1 MLINWDL
8 LLKKN
13 KTKKNKKLF
22 EIYSE
27 LLNCQDSEDSYGRIK
42 IDPLSP
48 IYYSIIQIDLFS

>member
-8 LLKKN
+8 LLKQN
-13 KTKKNKKLF
+13 KTKKLF

-27 LLNCQDSEDSYGRIK
+27 LLNCQDSEDSYRRIK